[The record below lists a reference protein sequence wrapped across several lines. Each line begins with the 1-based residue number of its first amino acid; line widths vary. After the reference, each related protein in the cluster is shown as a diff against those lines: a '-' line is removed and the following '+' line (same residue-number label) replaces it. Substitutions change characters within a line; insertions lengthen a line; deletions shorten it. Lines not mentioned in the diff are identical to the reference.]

1 MSSSGTSLILPA
13 LQLFTPSLL
22 HQTNEEQIS
31 QYIFHYSEQYFY
43 VSFVCQR
50 QNSTEATPSPRLTQT
65 LVIVNLAP
73 LFFFPK
79 FPPGSNHVL
88 RLVFLQSKNVELSLS
103 LLNLV
108 PIVDPGNLNPCM
120 FWYNSCVLKLT
131 QVQLEEILSQEVL
144 HVPRAVGQDH
154 GNHQLAECL
163 KLQGPSLAGFQLKQ
177 PWCLLLPLF
186 CHPSIFSRRSAGF
199 SYLGKSEHIFKV
211 CLCAVEWSATGYSQP
226 GFSCRQAF
234 LFPSICS
241 LCSRIAV
248 SHISFFLWRIAGFIF
263 L

>member
-1 MSSSGTSLILPA
+1 MSPLSVRGRTQLKQPPHPA
-13 LQLFTPSLL
+13 LHRLLLLSIQHPSSF
-22 HQTNEEQIS
+22 S
-31 QYIFHYSEQYFY
+31 Q
-43 VSFVCQR
+43 
-50 QNSTEATPSPRLTQT
+50 N
-65 LVIVNLAP
+65 
-73 LFFFPK
+73 
-79 FPPGSNHVL
+79 
-88 RLVFLQSKNVELSLS
+88 FLQAQIMFFNWFSHSQRMLS

-144 HVPRAVGQDH
+144 HVSRAVGQDH

-234 LFPSICS
+234 LFPSICI

-263 L
+263 LRCDLTSCCLD